1 MTRKE
6 AINALIVKHGGTAG
20 EGTVKELLVV
30 LAKTID
36 NVDVSGNT
44 TAEVVADWA
53 SKYTPASAGGSSS
66 ESN

>member
-6 AINALIVKHGGTAG
+6 AINALIVKHGGTAK

-36 NVDVSGNT
+36 NVTVSGDT

-53 SKYTPASAGGSSS
+53 SKYTPAGGSSPAS
-66 ESN
+66 S